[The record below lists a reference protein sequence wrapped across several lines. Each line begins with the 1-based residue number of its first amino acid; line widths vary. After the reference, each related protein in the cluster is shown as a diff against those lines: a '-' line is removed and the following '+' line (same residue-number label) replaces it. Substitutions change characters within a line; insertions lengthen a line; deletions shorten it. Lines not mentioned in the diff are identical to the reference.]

1 MTDIWSDILDNVGHT
16 ESVFCLYVQILLSYD
31 SEKGYEYWRNTESV
45 FVMRSFSVSLK
56 W

>member
-45 FVMRSFSVSLK
+45 L
-56 W
+56 